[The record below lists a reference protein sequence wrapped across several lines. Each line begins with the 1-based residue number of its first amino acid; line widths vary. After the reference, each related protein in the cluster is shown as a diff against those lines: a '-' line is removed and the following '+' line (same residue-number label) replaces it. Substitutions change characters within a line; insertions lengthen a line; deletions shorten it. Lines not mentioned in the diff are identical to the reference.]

1 MADNNGDDVEN
12 SDLEINEIGEVSG
25 ELFGNNDS
33 NEEFNDYEM
42 DSTDES
48 DHETDI
54 DTIDDTKWRN
64 NNNLQ
69 KNIECLLASLEYRK
83 NCQPTL
89 HTWIILLYS
98 CQIIILK

>member
-1 MADNNGDDVEN
+1 MADNNRDNIEN

-25 ELFGNNDS
+25 ELFGNDDS
-33 NEEFNDYEM
+33 NEEFNVYEM

-48 DHETDI
+48 DHEMDI
-54 DTIDDTKWRN
+54 DMIDDTKWRN
-64 NNNLQ
+64 NNRPTE
-69 KNIECLLASLEYRK
+69 KYCLLASLEYRK

-89 HTWIILLYS
+89 HTWITLLYS